1 MATVAIHYNF
11 EGIVSSCMNHTEN
24 PQKFW
29 QVRSLHACVYIATT
43 KFTSSPTVQQ
53 CVKNM
58 QSKLFLSLVLQE
70 RKQEKKNSTIIV
82 ALPIETKRNN
92 GGESSGSNFFLSLR
106 LVVKSLLYL
115 SFTSSLELVKQPVFL
130 LFRATTFSARKQKQ
144 RQQKEKQKQNSSP
157 YLRQKNMLRNP
168 QEKTRDVVRS

>member
-1 MATVAIHYNF
+1 
-11 EGIVSSCMNHTEN
+11 
-24 PQKFW
+24 
-29 QVRSLHACVYIATT
+29 
-43 KFTSSPTVQQ
+43 
-53 CVKNM
+53 M

-82 ALPIETKRNN
+82 ALPIETKRIN

-130 LFRATTFSARKQKQ
+130 LLRATTFSARKQKQ

-157 YLRQKNMLRNP
+157 YLRQKNILRNP
-168 QEKTRDVVRS
+168 QEETRDVVRS